1 MAAFPR
7 LVLHADTAADLMTAN
22 PISLPHATPV
32 REALAV
38 MIDRDVSAAPVI
50 NAAGRPV
57 GVVTM
62 TDILIHEREADL
74 PAGMKAELQASES
87 LAAKLG
93 DGYQIELSDPTPV
106 ADIMTAGVFAVRPT
120 ATAAEVVADLVRYN
134 VHHLFVE
141 DGGVLVGVISTGD
154 VLRRLAP

>member
-1 MAAFPR
+1 
-7 LVLHADTAADLMTAN
+7 
-22 PISLPHATPV
+22 
-32 REALAV
+32 
-38 MIDRDVSAAPVI
+38 VI

-62 TDILIHEREADL
+62 TDILIHEREADV
-74 PAGMKAELQASES
+74 PAGMRAELQASPS

-93 DGYQIELSDPTPV
+93 DGFQIELSDPTPV
-106 ADIMTAGVFAVRPT
+106 ADIMTAGVFTVSPRH
-120 ATAAEVVADLVRYN
+120 TAAEVVADMVRYK

-141 DGGVLVGVISTGD
+141 DAGVIVGVISVGD